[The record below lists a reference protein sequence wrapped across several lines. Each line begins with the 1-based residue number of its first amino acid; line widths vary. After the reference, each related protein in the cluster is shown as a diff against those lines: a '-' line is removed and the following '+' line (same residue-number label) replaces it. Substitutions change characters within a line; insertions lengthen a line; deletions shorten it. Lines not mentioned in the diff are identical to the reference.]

1 MGEEEGGEIRLH
13 EYKYRTHGGQVVGEI
28 LKDHGVKYVFG
39 IPGTYVWG
47 LETGFHDHGIRSI
60 HTRQQQ
66 GAAYAADAYARCTRS
81 PGVCFGNGSIGVM
94 DSLSGINQ
102 AWLARAPV
110 IGLFG
115 MHEWEQSH
123 RGAFQEAYPSSI
135 CNSMTK
141 WSVDIDDTRSV
152 PSYLRRALRDCM
164 AYPPGPIVMGLTM
177 KALGR
182 LDRNRLIGN
191 VPQEATARPSPTQ
204 GDPAAVERAF
214 DLLLNA
220 ERPVIVAGE
229 GVYWAD
235 AGAELRELAELLG
248 IPVNMRRGAR
258 GAMPEDHPLAI
269 GGGYRGDF
277 WADADVI
284 LIIGLK
290 LGSLERQGRAP
301 AWPSEA
307 KRIVV
312 DESAIDAWAP
322 LPTEEFI
329 TGNPKQV
336 LRQMVDHARYAVKQA
351 ANGSAWLEHLD
362 ICRQEFED
370 GLRQDE
376 ADYANSVPIHP
387 WVLAREVAGFLDAD
401 ATIVF
406 DSFLGSTFLTDK
418 IKAKF
423 DGQILDSGD
432 AGSIGHGI
440 GMGIGAQL
448 ARPGKEVFVLTSDAS
463 IGMQGGDL
471 ETALRYNLPI
481 VYLVCNTGNFHGGVS
496 AWFQEQVDSWEMLP
510 DLRYDK
516 MYEAIGCHSEYV
528 TKPDEIRPAL
538 YRAFNSGKVAVV
550 NAAVDGRVIHPWF
563 ESVSIRRGVV
573 AHQLD
578 VNSIPEPFRSHLWQG
593 RTPEVER
600 ELERFGVPRSKT
612 RKRALAYDLTPC
624 WEPENQPAKSG
635 SDI

>member
-1 MGEEEGGEIRLH
+1 MGGPEEPEISLH
-13 EYKYRTHGGQVVGEI
+13 EYRYRTHGGQVVGEI
-28 LKDHGVKYVFG
+28 LKEHGVKHVFG

-47 LETGFHDHGIRSI
+47 LETGFHDHGIKEI
-60 HTRQQQ
+60 HMRQQQ
-66 GAAYAADAYARCTRS
+66 GAAYAADAYARCARS
-81 PGVCFGNGSIGVM
+81 PGICFGSGSIGIM

-110 IGLFG
+110 VGLFG
-115 MHEWEQSH
+115 MHEWDQSH

-135 CNSMTK
+135 CSTMSK
-141 WSVDIDDTRSV
+141 WSVDLDDKSLV
-152 PSYLRRALRDCM
+152 PFYLRRALRDCM
-164 AYPPGPIVMGLTM
+164 TYPPGPVVMGLSM
-177 KALGR
+177 RALGG
-182 LDRNRLIGN
+182 LDREKLIGN
-191 VPQEATARPSPTQ
+191 VPQELTASPSRTQ

-235 AGAELRELAELLG
+235 ASAELQELAELLA

-269 GGGYRGDF
+269 GGAYRADF

-284 LIIGLK
+284 LVIGLK
-290 LGSLERQGRAP
+290 LGAVERQGRPP

-312 DESAIDAWAP
+312 DESAIDGWAP

-329 TGNPKQV
+329 VGNPKLV
-336 LRQMVDHARYAVKQA
+336 LTQLLSHARYAAKETPER
-351 ANGSAWLEHLD
+351 SAWLGHLNV
-362 ICRQEFED
+362 CRQEYED

-376 ADYANSVPIHP
+376 ADYENSVPIHP
-387 WVLAREVAGFLDAD
+387 WILAREVADFLDAD
-401 ATIVF
+401 ATVVL
-406 DSFLGSTFLTDK
+406 DSFLGTTFITDK

-423 DGQILDSGD
+423 AGQMLDSGD

-440 GMGIGAQL
+440 GIGIGAQL

-481 VYLVCNTGNFHGGVS
+481 VYLVCNTGSFFGGVS
-496 AWFQEQVDSWEMLP
+496 AWFQGQADSWDMLP
-510 DLRYDK
+510 DVRYDK

-550 NAAVDGRVIHPWF
+550 NAAIDGRVIHPWF
-563 ESVSIRRGVV
+563 ESVSIRRGVI

-578 VNSIPEPFRSHLWQG
+578 VNSIPEPFRTYLWEG
-593 RTPEVER
+593 RTAEVER
-600 ELERFGVPRSKT
+600 ELERLSIPRSKT
-612 RKRALAYDLTPC
+612 RKRVLAYDVTPC
-624 WEPENQPAKSG
+624 WQPDGQPAKTG
-635 SDI
+635 SQI